1 MRWYHWITTYMI
13 IIGTVALVG
22 VGADL
27 GPWYLISCVSCIGL
41 GVVGTIYLP
50 GNPSEEVQRAP

>member
-1 MRWYHWITTYMI
+1 MI